1 MVRVVK
7 VQEAYK
13 IMVAKSAGRPNRRY
27 EYFIKIWL

>member
-1 MVRVVK
+1 VK

-13 IMVAKSAGRPNRRY
+13 IMVAKSAGGPNGRC